1 VALFVCLPFMVSK
14 ASVLLYHRCCVL
26 FPALLL
32 EAFVPAF
39 EAFAAIGVQVVVAC
53 EIQITAI
60 FDADIVFA
68 IIVAVV
74 AADQW
79 PNLVNSAASIGL

>member
-1 VALFVCLPFMVSK
+1 MYAP
-14 ASVLLYHRCCVL
+14 VLLHHRCGVL
-26 FPALLL
+26 FPAFLL

-39 EAFAAIGVQVVVAC
+39 EAFAAIGVQVIVAG
-53 EIQITAI
+53 EIQIATVL
-60 FDADIVFA
+60 DADIVFA